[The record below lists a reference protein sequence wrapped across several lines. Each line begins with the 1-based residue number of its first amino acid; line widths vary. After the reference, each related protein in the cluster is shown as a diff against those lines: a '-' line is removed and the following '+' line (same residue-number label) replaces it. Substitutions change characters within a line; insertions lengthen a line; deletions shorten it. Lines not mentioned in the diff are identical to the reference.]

1 MYDTS
6 NIVDKLEYKELDLL
20 SPEGKQEYEDTR
32 SETEIAFDTYA
43 AKCTFFNEHKFRLIY
58 DKKKDRVY
66 LSNVITVEAEHD
78 NFMFNAQGILQVLQ
92 PLNKNRKGTVRTR
105 VTIDIPEFVHYYS
118 LFNSVEMNNTGNYIK
133 FINYNKF
140 MKSHKDK
147 DIALYQ
153 KHLIDFKDDCD
164 YYDFNWETYVE
175 AADNE
180 VVINWQHFKGRC
192 LYRLIESLTCNSLVI
207 NINMSNVT
215 EFKDTFEQ
223 IRFRRIKFINA
234 HSNKLKYLHNMFHC
248 CNALTTYNI
257 NGLYL
262 KNVEEAVETFCSC
275 KIGRKATQ
283 KLPEMPKLRIMDHT
297 FYDFEGKIDISDIKS
312 QAIESIESAFAKHNY
327 MGIDDYNTFK
337 LDFTG
342 WNLSKLV
349 NAKNA
354 FANYCL
360 TDIYFGDNVRF
371 KELYYLKECF
381 DFTPKLRHIYFNSNV
396 LRFDKL
402 TSLRNVFNNSNFKKD
417 TLRCLKIDK
426 NGNKITSP
434 IKEIHIKHLNSIANA
449 LSKTTYADE
458 VKVIRLD
465 KIKTSSKYIKGLE
478 KILISKQDLIDIDRL
493 NAYEKELGTTFKPD
507 DDLMNSWSFGGK
519 VIDFNIVNDEV
530 LKNREHYLKI
540 INGKK
545 AKIKM
550 KLPEGVKLTDSQKE
564 LMQAIFD
571 VK

>member
-6 NIVDKLEYKELDLL
+6 DILDPLECKEFDLL
-20 SPEGKQEYEDTR
+20 SLEGKQRYKDSR
-32 SETEIAFDTYA
+32 SKTEIAFDAYA
-43 AKCTFFNEHKFRLIY
+43 AKCDFFNDHKFKLIY

-66 LSNVITVEAEHD
+66 LSSVIVVEAEHD
-78 NFMFNAQGILQVLQ
+78 NFKFNGQGILQVLQ

-118 LFNSVEMNNTGNYIK
+118 LFDSVEMNNKGNYIK
-133 FINYNKF
+133 FIDYNKF

-147 DIALYQ
+147 DIASYQ
-153 KHLIDFKDDCD
+153 KHLIDFRDGCD
-164 YYDFNWETYVE
+164 YYDYNWETYVE

-180 VVINWQHFKGRC
+180 VVINWQSFKGRC
-192 LYRLIESLTCNSLVI
+192 LYRLIENLTCNSLVI

-215 EFKDTFEQ
+215 EFNNTFEQ

-234 HSNKLKYLHNMFHC
+234 HSNKLKYLHDMFSY

-275 KIGRKATQ
+275 KIGVKNTQ

-349 NAKNA
+349 NANNA
-354 FANYCL
+354 FANYCI

-381 DFTPKLRHIYFNSNV
+381 DFTPKLRHIYFNSDV

-417 TLRCLKIDK
+417 TLRCLKVDK
-426 NGNKITSP
+426 NGKKVTSA

-449 LSKTTYADE
+449 LSKTPYADE

-493 NAYEKELGTTFKPD
+493 NAYEKELGTKFKPD
-507 DDLMNSWSFGGK
+507 DDLMDAWSFGGK
-519 VIDFNIVNDEV
+519 VIDFNIVTDEV
-530 LKNREHYLKI
+530 LKNREHYSNI
-540 INGKK
+540 INGKR

-550 KLPEGVKLTDSQKE
+550 KIPEGVKLTDSQQE
-564 LMQAIFD
+564 LMQVIFD